1 MCKYRYIYYSEC
13 KHFDFFLVEYC
24 KAGYLYHLASSPAP
38 GELTSS
44 PVGATPAQDK
54 SKQPRSPLSSIEGR
68 QHAASGPEKQ
78 GGGSTGTTMDKVVG
92 LNAVSQQTSLYI
104 LETQQ
109 HAFHGPTSLPP
120 ALSEQPRTTDGQILE
135 LGRAIEEAK
144 AAGPPGSPIFRDFSP
159 SDGTVKQLVAQL
171 EATFHSVEAA
181 NLAFDAAGLEHS
193 TTGCQ
198 PSGPPV
204 ASLVS
209 PSNVSYSQVDAAGSD
224 GLTSPVHLIEWPST
238 ALSPIEHWQNAGV
251 DATDPRKQRSENSPA
266 TPRPKKHA
274 STTGAPTPHST
285 IRKAKSLG
293 RLNGTPL
300 QSPIKDGTSPR
311 QAPPEVPTSP
321 TKTLG
326 RQSQALRLHTA
337 QRAAERGDRSSPTK
351 ETPPKHDIWPIWRSG
366 AKPVPPQ
373 TLRRGNKDS
382 PTKSTV
388 TAPTSVR
395 DVFRVETH
403 SPKATSPQRL
413 SKSPTRRLA
422 DMSKVRCGTSSVS
435 SPTDTEFVSA
445 RQTPMTLS
453 PVESDESF
461 VTAVEQDTPRRVL
474 KGSTPATNHTLL
486 VPTTSKSTV
495 SANRAGR
502 PKLSIKIPSVQ
513 QLKTHISR
521 ASLESRSAS
530 PASST
535 RTSKLPVRVR
545 RETVS
550 AVDSKNVDTT
560 PTLQV
565 APTLVD
571 APTIEPASLDTQ
583 KKDAKQVLL
592 KGVDRV
598 HAHEEISSQE
608 AMEEVGPEQ
617 PAEPAEPETE
627 PSSQGEDEDDEPH
640 GATLALLRE
649 LSLTTS
655 QGSSASTVYIPH
667 ADDPAT
673 QEARDYQSASRKAAH
688 SPSQEQ
694 PAVIAA
700 EAKVEVS
707 TRLSTSPSD
716 SVVAPSVPSKHDPAV
731 LLSIFK
737 SCGSAP
743 SKEASAESPTG
754 LGGNRTQEDVE
765 GNSDFPQFHFDEAF
779 GPEPRP
785 VSPTDTS
792 VPTSS
797 LFSMVKTDPAIIYNG
812 SKPKLDDVTFPV
824 ERNRSA
830 SLWRSTSPTRARDP
844 YQQAEDRF
852 RTSAGAYSPR
862 ALPPNGAEDSPGQT
876 DKPRPAEVSTDSPR
890 STMSTALRADAPDFI
905 LESFKRPATQ
915 RPAIPAAWMDSVAMP
930 PPMLPPPQYRF
941 VPLGEPLPMQTMT
954 KSQRQAQR
962 KRQKA
967 MEMAAYGSMPP
978 TYGGSA
984 GFITMTPSFGGFG
997 SISGLPMETFD
1008 DNVSPRTQPA
1018 EPRRENYRR
1027 TTNSGRNYWE
1037 SFKNV
1042 FRGPSVVS
1050 YASIQGGAGSVTS
1063 TQDLASPK
1071 SENAA
1076 PTEHT
1081 PLRKK
1086 PSNVPIF
1093 RREQSFDG
1101 NRIPPAALPTA
1112 APGSPPK
1119 VSHPPVIGQFD
1130 RGPPWSRQESSKK
1143 YVGYGITVPPC
1154 GCYDV
1159 EMAAEWIGGMCHK
1172 CWPNGI

>member
-224 GLTSPVHLIEWPST
+224 GATGSSNIAYEDPWPTEPS
-238 ALSPIEHWQNAGV
+238 AEA
-251 DATDPRKQRSENSPA
+251 
-266 TPRPKKHA
+266 
-274 STTGAPTPHST
+274 PHSAT
-285 IRKAKSLG
+285 SGRK
-293 RLNGTPL
+293 
-300 QSPIKDGTSPR
+300 
-311 QAPPEVPTSP
+311 
-321 TKTLG
+321 
-326 RQSQALRLHTA
+326 
-337 QRAAERGDRSSPTK
+337 GDRSSPTK